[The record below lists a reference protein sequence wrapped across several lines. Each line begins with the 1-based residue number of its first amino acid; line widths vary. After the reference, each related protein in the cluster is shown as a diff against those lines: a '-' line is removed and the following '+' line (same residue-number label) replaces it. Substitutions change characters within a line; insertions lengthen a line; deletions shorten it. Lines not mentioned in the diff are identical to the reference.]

1 MSKQSCHQVAVS
13 QLQAQYQAR
22 IAAVLSQA
30 IARLSPLAPQ
40 LKAAMEY
47 GLLQGGKRVRPLLVY
62 ATGDLLGQGDLFAQ
76 ANAASVNNTALDA
89 AAAAVECIHAYSLIH
104 DDLPAMDD
112 DDLRR
117 GKPTVHKAFDEAT
130 AILAG
135 DALQALAFELLSQTN
150 LGLSAERQLRMVQE
164 LAVAAGY
171 HGMCGGQALD
181 IQYEGQAIDSAA
193 LEQLHCHKT
202 GALILAAVRLG
213 ALCTPDL
220 QEPHLQALSQ
230 YAQAIGLAFQV
241 QDDILDI
248 TADTQTLGKT
258 QGKDIMQ
265 QKSTYPALLGL
276 EGARQLADQLLDQ
289 ALSALADIPYPT
301 QTLEAFAH
309 YIVKRDF

>member
-1 MSKQSCHQVAVS
+1 MEFI
-13 QLQAQYQAR
+13 QLQQRYQTR
-22 IAAVLSQA
+22 ITQVLTTTMAAL
-30 IARLSPLAPQ
+30 PKLAPE

-47 GLLQGGKRVRPLLVY
+47 GLLQGGKRVRPMLVY
-62 ATGDLLGQGDLFAQ
+62 ACGEITGKPNHQ
-76 ANAASVNNTALDA
+76 ALDA

-117 GKPTVHKAFDEAT
+117 GQATVHKAFNEAT

-135 DALQALAFELLSQTN
+135 DALQALAFELLSQAS
-150 LGLSAERQLRMVQE
+150 LALAPEKQLRMVHE
-164 LAVAAGY
+164 LAIASGY
-171 HGMCGGQALD
+171 KGMCGGQALD
-181 IQYEGQAIDSAA
+181 IDCEGKAINNVA
-193 LEQLHCHKT
+193 LERLHRHKT
-202 GALILAAVRLG
+202 GALIRAAVRLG
-213 ALCTPDL
+213 ALCATNMSDTHI
-220 QEPHLQALSQ
+220 EALSR
-230 YAQAIGLAFQV
+230 YADAIGLAFQV

-258 QGKDIMQ
+258 QGKDMAL

-276 EGARQLADQLLDQ
+276 SGARLRAEQLHQD

-301 QTLEAFAH
+301 HTLEAFAH

>member
-1 MSKQSCHQVAVS
+1 MEFI
-13 QLQAQYQAR
+13 QLQQHYQTR
-22 IAAVLSQA
+22 ITHVLTTTIDA
-30 IARLSPLAPQ
+30 LPKLAPE

-47 GLLQGGKRVRPLLVY
+47 GLLQGGKRVRPMLVY
-62 ATGDLLGQGDLFAQ
+62 VCGEITGQPNHQ
-76 ANAASVNNTALDA
+76 ALDA

-117 GKPTVHKAFDEAT
+117 GQATVHKAFNEAT

-135 DALQALAFELLSQTN
+135 DALQALAFELLSQAS
-150 LGLSAERQLRMVQE
+150 LALAPEKQLRMVHE
-164 LAVAAGY
+164 LAIASGY
-171 HGMCGGQALD
+171 KGMCGGQALD
-181 IQYEGQAIDSAA
+181 IDCEGKAINNVA
-193 LEQLHCHKT
+193 LERLHRHKT
-202 GALILAAVRLG
+202 GALIRAAVRLG
-213 ALCTPDL
+213 ALCATNMSDT
-220 QEPHLQALSQ
+220 HIDALSR
-230 YAQAIGLAFQV
+230 YADAIGLAFQV

-258 QGKDIMQ
+258 QGKDVAL

-276 EGARQLADQLLDQ
+276 SGARLRAEQLHQD

-301 QTLEAFAH
+301 HTLEAFAH

>member
-1 MSKQSCHQVAVS
+1 MEFI
-13 QLQAQYQAR
+13 QLQQRYQTR
-22 IAAVLSQA
+22 ITQVLTTTMAAL
-30 IARLSPLAPQ
+30 PKLAPE

-47 GLLQGGKRVRPLLVY
+47 GLLQGGKRVRPMLVY
-62 ATGDLLGQGDLFAQ
+62 ACGEITGQPNHQ
-76 ANAASVNNTALDA
+76 ALDA

-117 GKPTVHKAFDEAT
+117 GQATVHKAFNEAT

-135 DALQALAFELLSQTN
+135 DALQALAFELLSQAS
-150 LGLSAERQLRMVQE
+150 LALAPEKQLRMVHE
-164 LAVAAGY
+164 LAIASGY
-171 HGMCGGQALD
+171 KGMCGGQALD
-181 IQYEGQAIDSAA
+181 IDCEGKAINNVA
-193 LEQLHCHKT
+193 LERLHRHKT
-202 GALILAAVRLG
+202 GALIRAAVRLG
-213 ALCTPDL
+213 ALCATNMSDTHI
-220 QEPHLQALSQ
+220 EALSR
-230 YAQAIGLAFQV
+230 YADAIGLAFQV

-258 QGKDIMQ
+258 QGKDMAL

-276 EGARQLADQLLDQ
+276 SGARLRAEQLHQD

-301 QTLEAFAH
+301 HTLEAFAH

>member
-1 MSKQSCHQVAVS
+1 MEFI
-13 QLQAQYQAR
+13 QLQQHYQTR
-22 IAAVLSQA
+22 ITHVLTTTIDA
-30 IARLSPLAPQ
+30 LPKLAPE

-47 GLLQGGKRVRPLLVY
+47 GLLQGGKRVRPMLVY
-62 ATGDLLGQGDLFAQ
+62 VCGEITGQPNHQ
-76 ANAASVNNTALDA
+76 ALDA

-117 GKPTVHKAFDEAT
+117 GQATVHKAFNEAT

-135 DALQALAFELLSQTN
+135 DALQALAFELLSQAS
-150 LGLSAERQLRMVQE
+150 LALAPEKQLRMVHE
-164 LAVAAGY
+164 LAIASGY
-171 HGMCGGQALD
+171 KGMCGGQALD
-181 IQYEGQAIDSAA
+181 IDCEGKAINNVA
-193 LEQLHCHKT
+193 LERLHRHKT
-202 GALILAAVRLG
+202 GALIRAAVRLG
-213 ALCTPDL
+213 ALCATNMSDT
-220 QEPHLQALSQ
+220 HIDALSR
-230 YAQAIGLAFQV
+230 YADAIGLAFQV

-258 QGKDIMQ
+258 QGKDMAL

-276 EGARQLADQLLDQ
+276 SGARLRAEQLHQD

-301 QTLEAFAH
+301 HTLEAFAH

>member
-1 MSKQSCHQVAVS
+1 MEFI
-13 QLQAQYQAR
+13 QLQQHYQTR
-22 IAAVLSQA
+22 ITHVLTTTIDA
-30 IARLSPLAPQ
+30 LPKLAPE

-47 GLLQGGKRVRPLLVY
+47 GLLQGGKRVRPMLVY
-62 ATGDLLGQGDLFAQ
+62 VCGEITGQPNHQ
-76 ANAASVNNTALDA
+76 ALDA

-117 GKPTVHKAFDEAT
+117 GQATVHKAFNEAT

-135 DALQALAFELLSQTN
+135 DALQALAFELLSQAS
-150 LGLSAERQLRMVQE
+150 LALAPEKQLRMVHE
-164 LAVAAGY
+164 LAIASGY
-171 HGMCGGQALD
+171 KGMCGGQALD
-181 IQYEGQAIDSAA
+181 IDCEGKAINNVA
-193 LEQLHCHKT
+193 LERLHRHKT
-202 GALILAAVRLG
+202 GALIRAAVRLG
-213 ALCTPDL
+213 ALCATNMSDTHI
-220 QEPHLQALSQ
+220 EALSR
-230 YAQAIGLAFQV
+230 YADAIGLAFQV

-258 QGKDIMQ
+258 QGKDMAL

-276 EGARQLADQLLDQ
+276 SGARLRAEQLHQD

-301 QTLEAFAH
+301 HTLEAFAH

>member
-1 MSKQSCHQVAVS
+1 MEFI
-13 QLQAQYQAR
+13 QLQQRYQTR
-22 IAAVLSQA
+22 ITQVLTTTMAAL
-30 IARLSPLAPQ
+30 PKLAPE

-47 GLLQGGKRVRPLLVY
+47 GLLQGGKRVRPMLVY
-62 ATGDLLGQGDLFAQ
+62 VCGEITGQPNHQ
-76 ANAASVNNTALDA
+76 ALDA

-117 GKPTVHKAFDEAT
+117 GQATVHKAFNEAT

-135 DALQALAFELLSQTN
+135 DALQALAFELLSQAS
-150 LGLSAERQLRMVQE
+150 LALAPEKQLRMVHE
-164 LAVAAGY
+164 LAIASGY
-171 HGMCGGQALD
+171 KGMCGGQALD
-181 IQYEGQAIDSAA
+181 IDCEGKAINNVA
-193 LEQLHCHKT
+193 LERLHRHKT
-202 GALILAAVRLG
+202 GALIRAAVRLG
-213 ALCTPDL
+213 ALCATNMSDTHI
-220 QEPHLQALSQ
+220 EALSR
-230 YAQAIGLAFQV
+230 YADAIGLAFQV

-258 QGKDIMQ
+258 QGKDMAL

-276 EGARQLADQLLDQ
+276 SGARLRAEQLHQD

-301 QTLEAFAH
+301 HTLEAFAH

>member
-1 MSKQSCHQVAVS
+1 MEFI
-13 QLQAQYQAR
+13 QLQQHYQTR
-22 IAAVLSQA
+22 ITHVLTTTIDA
-30 IARLSPLAPQ
+30 LPKLAPE

-47 GLLQGGKRVRPLLVY
+47 GLLQGGKRVRPMLVY
-62 ATGDLLGQGDLFAQ
+62 ACGEITGQPNHQ
-76 ANAASVNNTALDA
+76 ALDA

-117 GKPTVHKAFDEAT
+117 GQATVHKAFNEAT

-135 DALQALAFELLSQTN
+135 DALQALAFELLSQAS
-150 LGLSAERQLRMVQE
+150 LALAPEKQLRMVHE
-164 LAVAAGY
+164 LAIASGY
-171 HGMCGGQALD
+171 KGMCGGQALD
-181 IQYEGQAIDSAA
+181 IDCEGKAINNVA
-193 LEQLHCHKT
+193 LERLHRHKT
-202 GALILAAVRLG
+202 GALIRAAVRLG
-213 ALCTPDL
+213 ALCATNMSDTHI
-220 QEPHLQALSQ
+220 EALSR
-230 YAQAIGLAFQV
+230 YADAIGLAFQV

-258 QGKDIMQ
+258 QGKDMAL

-276 EGARQLADQLLDQ
+276 SGARLRAEQLHQD

-301 QTLEAFAH
+301 HTLEAFAH

>member
-1 MSKQSCHQVAVS
+1 MEFI
-13 QLQAQYQAR
+13 QLQQRYQTR
-22 IAAVLSQA
+22 ITQVLTTTMAAL
-30 IARLSPLAPQ
+30 PKLAPE

-47 GLLQGGKRVRPLLVY
+47 GLLQGGKRVRPMLVY
-62 ATGDLLGQGDLFAQ
+62 VCGEITGQPNHQ
-76 ANAASVNNTALDA
+76 ALDA

-117 GKPTVHKAFDEAT
+117 GQATVHKAFNEAT

-135 DALQALAFELLSQTN
+135 DALQALAFELLSQAS
-150 LGLSAERQLRMVQE
+150 LALAPEKQLRMVHE
-164 LAVAAGY
+164 LAIASGY
-171 HGMCGGQALD
+171 KGMCGGQALD
-181 IQYEGQAIDSAA
+181 IDCEGKAINNVA
-193 LEQLHCHKT
+193 LERLHRHKT
-202 GALILAAVRLG
+202 GALIRAAVRLG
-213 ALCTPDL
+213 ALCATNMSDT
-220 QEPHLQALSQ
+220 HIDALSR
-230 YAQAIGLAFQV
+230 YADAIGLAFQV

-258 QGKDIMQ
+258 QGKDVAL

-276 EGARQLADQLLDQ
+276 SGARLRAEQLHQD

-301 QTLEAFAH
+301 HTLEAFAH

>member
-1 MSKQSCHQVAVS
+1 MTGT
-13 QLQAQYQAR
+13 QLQQQYQER
-22 IAAVLSQA
+22 IAAVLADA
-30 IARLSPLAPQ
+30 IAGLTSLAPE

-62 ATGDLLGQGDLFAQ
+62 ASGDVLGQPH
-76 ANAASVNNTALDA
+76 NAALDA
-89 AAAAVECIHAYSLIH
+89 AAAAIECIHAYSLIH

-117 GKPTVHKAFDEAT
+117 GQPTVHKAFSEAT

-135 DALQALAFELLSQTN
+135 DALQALAFDLLSQPHA
-150 LGLSAERQLRMVQE
+150 GLTAERQLRMIQE
-164 LAVAAGY
+164 LASAAGY
-171 HGMCGGQALD
+171 QGMCGGQALD
-181 IQYEGQAIDSAA
+181 IACEGKVISREV
-193 LEQLHCHKT
+193 LEQLHRHKT
-202 GALILAAVRLG
+202 GALIRAAVRLG
-213 ALCTPDL
+213 ALCASNMTEAQL
-220 QEPHLQALSQ
+220 TALSR
-230 YAQAIGLAFQV
+230 YAEAIGLAFQV

-276 EGARQLADQLLDQ
+276 VGARNLADTLLQQ
-289 ALSALADIPYPT
+289 ALAALADIPYPT

-309 YIVKRDF
+309 YIVKREF